1 MDYTYN
7 SNNQQS
13 PSETTD
19 EYLRI
24 PSTLTNFINT
34 DTTREL
40 TKSDKPVNCF
50 KGYLKEEP
58 YAPTCSCCGQKMHV
72 NHHLETSIRHIPFG
86 QSYNVVRCKKIQ
98 YRCPKCNKTHS
109 QDIPFQ
115 APNHLIT
122 KELLTY
128 IESLLA
134 KGTYTNKDIA
144 ELAGV
149 GQNVVKDIDK
159 RRLERLYKDG
169 DGNFIKPS
177 QPARFLGIDEF
188 KLHDGYQFAT
198 HIINLETGEVLWVA
212 KGKKK
217 QVVYD
222 FINHVGMEWMDNV
235 EAISC
240 DMNSDFEE
248 AFEEMCPHI
257 QPVFDYFHIKKNFND
272 KVISNVR
279 KDEQKRLLAEGKLD
293 EVASLK
299 GSKLILT
306 SSRETLKAK
315 DKEKN
320 PNIKDNEK
328 GEYELKY
335 ENLIKE
341 NLLLFKAD
349 IIKEKLG
356 VAFSRTDEIEMTR
369 DISEI
374 MSLCKDS
381 GNKHFKWFGRLL
393 DRHFKGIVA
402 HATYK
407 ISNGKIEGINNK
419 IKTLRRSAYGYLD
432 DDYFFLKIFDISR
445 AKYVHNPKSHNFNE

>member
-1 MDYTYN
+1 M
-7 SNNQQS
+7 
-13 PSETTD
+13 
-19 EYLRI
+19 
-24 PSTLTNFINT
+24 
-34 DTTREL
+34 
-40 TKSDKPVNCF
+40 
-50 KGYLKEEP
+50 
-58 YAPTCSCCGQKMHV
+58 
-72 NHHLETSIRHIPFG
+72 
-86 QSYNVVRCKKIQ
+86 
-98 YRCPKCNKTHS
+98 
-109 QDIPFQ
+109 
-115 APNHLIT
+115 
-122 KELLTY
+122 
-128 IESLLA
+128 
-134 KGTYTNKDIA
+134 
-144 ELAGV
+144 
-149 GQNVVKDIDK
+149 
-159 RRLERLYKDG
+159 
-169 DGNFIKPS
+169 
-177 QPARFLGIDEF
+177 
-188 KLHDGYQFAT
+188 HDGYQFAT

-248 AFEEMCPHI
+248 AFEEMSPHI

-272 KVISNVR
+272 KVVSNVR

-393 DRHFKGIVA
+393 DRHFEGIID

-445 AKYVHNPKSHNFNE
+445 AKYVHNPKSHKIND